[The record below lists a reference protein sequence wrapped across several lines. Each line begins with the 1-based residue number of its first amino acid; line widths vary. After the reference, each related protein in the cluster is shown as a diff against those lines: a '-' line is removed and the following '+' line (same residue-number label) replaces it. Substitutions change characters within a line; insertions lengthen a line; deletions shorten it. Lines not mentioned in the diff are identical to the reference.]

1 MKNLMSNVTE
11 IFNKLNTSDLQKV
24 LTDHD
29 DWFYTNEDPDI
40 KQLRQLLDENDRD
53 SIIQW
58 FTWTDPILTEGG
70 LYDFI
75 DKKVKPLLI
84 KYEVFKEKL

>member
-1 MKNLMSNVTE
+1 MKNLMLKANQ
-11 IFNKLNTSDLQKV
+11 IFNTLNNSDLKKV
-24 LTDHD
+24 LADHD

-40 KQLRQLLDENDRD
+40 RQLRQLLDENDRD

-58 FTWTDPILTEGG
+58 FSWTDPILTEGG

-75 DKKVKPLLI
+75 EQKVKPLLI